1 MNSKLTPMNPTY
13 RSIPLQSGQA
23 LAVDRHRFARLFITE
38 GEVLLHAPAAWLAD
52 TVVLAPPRRVAA
64 PAALTCREIDSI
76 TAIGTARIH
85 IEQAASPLEK
95 LKSGW
100 RAVRLAWFHVPRLT
114 RE

>member
-85 IEQAASPLEK
+85 IEQAASPMEK